1 MAGEELDYGP
11 PPSYR
16 LGRQIAPPASQRV
29 KVMSS
34 GSAMAL
40 TLGGPHLS
48 SRNQGR
54 RVGPTFPGGTVR
66 GESPQRRIDNELG
79 GSMEIINKD
88 EFARAV
94 AGRSGLQNSQAKA
107 AVEATLEEITK
118 QIAAG
123 NEVRLTGFGKFS
135 AAQREAR
142 QGRNPQTGE
151 TIQIAAKRVPKFSA
165 GAELKKA
172 VQ

>member
-1 MAGEELDYGP
+1 
-11 PPSYR
+11 
-16 LGRQIAPPASQRV
+16 
-29 KVMSS
+29 
-34 GSAMAL
+34 
-40 TLGGPHLS
+40 
-48 SRNQGR
+48 
-54 RVGPTFPGGTVR
+54 VR
-66 GESPQRRIDNELG
+66 GESQQRWIDNELG
-79 GSMEIINKD
+79 GSMGIINKD
-88 EFARAV
+88 ELARAV

-107 AVEATLEEITK
+107 AVEATLEEIAK

>member
-1 MAGEELDYGP
+1 VAIVNKEELARDVAVRTG
-11 PPSYR
+11 
-16 LGRQIAPPASQRV
+16 ID
-29 KVMSS
+29 
-34 GSAMAL
+34 
-40 TLGGPHLS
+40 
-48 SRNQGR
+48 
-54 RVGPTFPGGTVR
+54 VGK
-66 GESPQRRIDNELG
+66 SKL
-79 GSMEIINKD
+79 
-88 EFARAV
+88 
-94 AGRSGLQNSQAKA
+94 
-107 AVEATLEEITK
+107 AVEATLEAIAK
-118 QIAAG
+118 QIGDG